1 MLDFAAYLDR
11 VGLVASTSLTPAR
24 LQRAQV
30 THIPFENLDPYLGE
44 VVSLAQDDLERK
56 LVHERRGGYCFEQ
69 NLLLK
74 SALEEIGAEV
84 ELILARVCVGAD
96 PHRVRPLTHLVLR
109 VWHGGA
115 TWLADAGF
123 GGGTL
128 LEPIPFAAG
137 GEHEQAG
144 WRYRLIEEGPGL
156 ALQLHHEGAWETQY
170 CFVPDPVPFTD
181 LEVGNWFT
189 CTHPSSPFV
198 RTVRLSLRGED
209 GGQTAVNG
217 DPAQADGLT
226 LVEQTPTGTRSEPV
240 PPAELPALLEGR
252 FGIAGFGLDEAG
264 RLARV
269 SPAPPDPLAVAAMIG
284 RLRAGEEV
292 GAGELGPAV
301 AEAILAEPRIGEAL
315 DGLEG
320 WLDGTVDHE
329 AALALAASWALLAA
343 GLDLDT
349 VGAEVRLYIDAYPLE
364 ARVLGGLPD
373 RAATWLV
380 ARLAE
385 TAPEAVARLPLVR
398 KAITALARLAAP
410 RFPSASASLRAAE
423 AALDD
428 EELWYQVALGVV
440 QVEIAAGAGRR
451 E

>member
-11 VGLVASTSLTPAR
+11 VGLVASPSLTPAR

-30 THIPFENLDPYLGE
+30 THIPFENLDAYLGSA
-44 VVSLAQDDLERK
+44 VSLDQADLERK

-84 ELILARVCVGAD
+84 EMILARVRVGPD

-109 VWHGGA
+109 VRHGGA

-123 GGGTL
+123 GSGTL

-137 GEHEQAG
+137 DEHDQAG
-144 WRYRLIEEGPGL
+144 WRYRLVEDDPGL
-156 ALQLHHEGAWETQY
+156 ALQLHHGGAWETQY
-170 CFVPDPVPFTD
+170 GFVPEPVPFTD

-198 RTVRLSLRGED
+198 RTLRLARRGED

-217 DPAQADGLT
+217 DPAGADGLT
-226 LVEQTPTGTRSEPV
+226 LVEQTPTGTRSEPLA
-240 PPAELPALLEGR
+240 PAELPALLEGR
-252 FGIAGFGLDEAG
+252 FGIAGFGLDGAG
-264 RLARV
+264 RLVRV
-269 SPAPPDPLAVAAMIG
+269 SPEPPDPLAVAAMIL
-284 RLRAGEEV
+284 RLREGEEV
-292 GAGELGPAV
+292 GAGELGPTI

-329 AALALAASWALLAA
+329 AALALAASWALPAA

-385 TAPEAVARLPLVR
+385 TAPEAVDRLPLAR
-398 KAITALARLAAP
+398 RAITALARLAAP

-423 AALDD
+423 EALDD
-428 EELWYQVALGVV
+428 EALWYQVALGVV